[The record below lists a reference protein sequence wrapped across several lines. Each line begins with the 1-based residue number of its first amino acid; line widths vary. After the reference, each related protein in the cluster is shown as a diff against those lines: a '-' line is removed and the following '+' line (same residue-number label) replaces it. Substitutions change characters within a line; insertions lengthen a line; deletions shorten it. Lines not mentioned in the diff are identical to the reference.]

1 MIVRIEFGDNDFGH
15 FFERAAKDIYRN
27 LCRGEGDLLEA
38 RQRAFHEF
46 RKLAK
51 EDPDAVINMVLLAA
65 HGHHL
70 AQLGARRMFL
80 DYTRL
85 LKFNRERK
93 EIEDYMNDAA
103 ETLLYWARKLKVQLT
118 KDGSYDEFREI
129 IENGWENGEVVY
141 IDFQTGEVFT
151 R

>member
-1 MIVRIEFGDNDFGH
+1 
-15 FFERAAKDIYRN
+15 
-27 LCRGEGDLLEA
+27 
-38 RQRAFHEF
+38 
-46 RKLAK
+46 
-51 EDPDAVINMVLLAA
+51 
-65 HGHHL
+65 
-70 AQLGARRMFL
+70 
-80 DYTRL
+80 
-85 LKFNRERK
+85 
-93 EIEDYMNDAA
+93 MNDAA